1 MLSPDAPSSR
11 SKPGPAG
18 PDAPLAPHAPAGM
31 NGTHASPLLPAQGAA
46 ATAPPDPAAGDWA
59 HLLGSVT
66 ARLKLLGGERRMAA
80 PPEPVRDPAGRLRAG
95 VLECADALEQVH
107 ALAAGELARCR
118 HLEREVFHAR
128 AALAQ
133 AHAELAGTQAG
144 EKHALH
150 LALHDSLTGLP
161 NRRFFLERLGASL
174 GAAQAEAGAPAVIY
188 LDLDDFKGINDTHG
202 HSIGDELLRIV
213 AARLARAVRTEDM
226 VSRLSGDEFACLLA
240 EAPPRDHLARL
251 ACKLFDTVSAPL
263 QIGPL
268 KLTVRPSIGM
278 AIWPAGGATAAALLA
293 SADTAMYR
301 AKRQH
306 DGYAFA

>member
-1 MLSPDAPSSR
+1 MLSPDAPSPR

-31 NGTHASPLLPAQGAA
+31 NGTQAGHLLPAQGAA
-46 ATAPPDPAAGDWA
+46 AAPDPAAQDWA
-59 HLLGSVT
+59 HLLGSIT
-66 ARLKLLGGERRMAA
+66 ARLKLLGGERRMAMLPQPA
-80 PPEPVRDPAGRLRAG
+80 HDTAGRLRAG
-95 VLECADALEQVH
+95 VLECAVALEQVH
-107 ALAAGELARCR
+107 ALAACELARR
-118 HLEREVFHAR
+118 GHLEREVFHAR

-133 AHAELAGTQAG
+133 ARAELAGTQAG

-174 GAAQAEAGAPAVIY
+174 GAAGAEAGAPAVIY

-202 HSIGDELLRIV
+202 HGIGDELLRIV

-226 VSRLSGDEFACLLA
+226 VSRLGGDEFACLLA

-268 KLTVRPSIGM
+268 KLTVRPSIGV
-278 AIWPAGGATAAALLA
+278 AVWPAGGATAAALLA

-306 DGYAFA
+306 EGYAFA

>member
-1 MLSPDAPSSR
+1 MPATCCQRRVPVPPHRPD
-11 SKPGPAG
+11 
-18 PDAPLAPHAPAGM
+18 L
-31 NGTHASPLLPAQGAA
+31 
-46 ATAPPDPAAGDWA
+46 AAGDWA
-59 HLLGSVT
+59 HLLGTIT

-80 PPEPVRDPAGRLRAG
+80 PPQPQPARDTAGRLRAG
-95 VLECADALEQVH
+95 VLECVDALEQMR
-107 ALAAGELARCR
+107 ALAASELARCR

-133 AHAELAGTQAG
+133 ARAELAGTQAG

-161 NRRFFLERLGASL
+161 NRRFFLDRLGASL
-174 GAAQAEAGAPAVIY
+174 GAAGAEAGAPAVIY

-202 HSIGDELLRIV
+202 HGIGDELLRIV

-226 VSRLSGDEFACLLA
+226 VSRLGGDEFACLLA
-240 EAPPRDHLARL
+240 ESPPRDHLARL

-278 AIWPAGGATAAALLA
+278 AIWPTDGATAAALLA

-306 DGYAFA
+306 EGYAFA